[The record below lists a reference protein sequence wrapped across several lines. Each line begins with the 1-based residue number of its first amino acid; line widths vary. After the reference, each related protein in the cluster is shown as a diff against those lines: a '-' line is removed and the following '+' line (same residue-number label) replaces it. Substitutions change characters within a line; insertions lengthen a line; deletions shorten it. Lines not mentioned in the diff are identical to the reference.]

1 MKTPIS
7 ALSTLA
13 LASVIS
19 LGCASF
25 ATATPAVESPN
36 GETAMSSDQPV
47 TDTWITTKVKSELA
61 TTDGVKSMD
70 IEVKTVNG
78 VVTLTGVLATDIA
91 VKKATAAAR
100 SVKGVK
106 EVDASG
112 LKSSS

>member
-1 MKTPIS
+1 MKNFNRTVP
-7 ALSTLA
+7 ALA
-13 LASVIS
+13 LASVLS
-19 LGCASF
+19 LGCASL
-25 ATATPAVESPN
+25 AMAQAPTTPN

-70 IEVKTVNG
+70 IDVKTIDG

-91 VKKATAAAR
+91 VKKATAAAE

-106 EVDASG
+106 KVDATG
-112 LKSSS
+112 LKSKD